1 MARDASP
8 SALLQP
14 LWHRVGWEPLKQV
27 FPSVC
32 PPPVHLSVVQPTSEC
47 SCLGELTDGQKG
59 WVNMTPRAEG
69 KPHTRSLPVTQAEAG
84 DTGPA
89 GLPGS
94 DSRLRLELEELGVAL
109 FLEAG
114 IGGGVSPPVGTEQG
128 RGVRGTHSLEGA
140 GGTQAPPGS
149 NDPSSQTQQRL
160 GTGLARGPKSSD
172 IDAPTTLLP
181 PPSCPSVVL

>member
-69 KPHTRSLPVTQAEAG
+69 KPHTRSLPVIQAEAG

-140 GGTQAPPGS
+140 GGTQAPRAAMIPALRLNKDLAPGLLG
-149 NDPSSQTQQRL
+149 DPNLQT
-160 GTGLARGPKSSD
+160 
-172 IDAPTTLLP
+172 
-181 PPSCPSVVL
+181 

>member
-32 PPPVHLSVVQPTSEC
+32 PPPIHLSVVQPTSGC

-69 KPHTRSLPVTQAEAG
+69 KPHTHSLPVIQAEVG

-89 GLPGS
+89 GLPSS

-114 IGGGVSPPVGTEQG
+114 IGGGVSSVVGIEQG
-128 RGVRGTHSLEGA
+128 RGVRYTHSLEGA
-140 GGTQAPPGS
+140 RGTQVPQQQW
-149 NDPSSQTQQRL
+149 SQH
-160 GTGLARGPKSSD
+160 SD
-172 IDAPTTLLP
+172 STKTCYWA
-181 PPSCPSVVL
+181 